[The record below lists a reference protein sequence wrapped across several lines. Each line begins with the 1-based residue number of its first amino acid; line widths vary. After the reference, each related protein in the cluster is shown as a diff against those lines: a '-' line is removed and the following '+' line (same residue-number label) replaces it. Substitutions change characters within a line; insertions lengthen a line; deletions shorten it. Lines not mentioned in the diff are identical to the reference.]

1 MLSVNEPDSALSDAY
16 TARPFLRTVKR
27 DLLLKLLREHFARHR
42 AAVGAD
48 HERLHALLERFSVR
62 ADPVERLPQLL
73 GRAVEPRLERVG
85 RERRLIGQVGYA
97 LFKTADLMIEHNVT
111 SCFV

>member
-1 MLSVNEPDSALSDAY
+1 MLSVNEPDSALSDAWHR
-16 TARPFLRTVKR
+16 ALLSLAG